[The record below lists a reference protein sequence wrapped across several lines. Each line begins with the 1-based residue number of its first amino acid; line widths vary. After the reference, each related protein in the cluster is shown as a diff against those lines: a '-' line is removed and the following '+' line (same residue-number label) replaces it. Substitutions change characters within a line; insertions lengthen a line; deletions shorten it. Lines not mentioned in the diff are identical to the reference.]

1 MLTRHSAA
9 HSARTLVFATAA
21 LLGACTRNQVAA
33 EPGNE
38 PAAVVFSNESLT
50 QADLFAV
57 VSGGG
62 EARRLGTVMAGR
74 TETLRLSADLALR
87 GNISLVARL
96 LNGGTLSTGIVPV
109 RPGDTVHVQLPLN
122 HSMLVFLP

>member
-1 MLTRHSAA
+1 MIAQNH
-9 HSARTLVFATAA
+9 ARLARLLALGAAA
-21 LLGACTRNQVAA
+21 LLGACSRNQPVD

-62 EARRLGTVMAGR
+62 EARRLGTAMAGR
-74 TETLRLSADLALR
+74 TETFRLGSDLAIR
-87 GNISLVARL
+87 GNVSLVARIQ
-96 LNGGTLSTGIVPV
+96 NGGTRSTGVVPIH
-109 RPGDTVHVQLPLN
+109 PGDTVHVQLPLN
-122 HSMLVFLP
+122 RSMLVFLP